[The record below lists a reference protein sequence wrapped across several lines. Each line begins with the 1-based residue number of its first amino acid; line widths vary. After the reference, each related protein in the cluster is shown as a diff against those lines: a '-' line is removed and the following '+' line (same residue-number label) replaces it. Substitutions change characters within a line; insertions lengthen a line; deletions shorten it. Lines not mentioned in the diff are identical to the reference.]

1 MAEETG
7 DKTEAPT
14 PRRRQEAREQGNIAR
29 SPDIVAA
36 ALLLGVM
43 YTLSVTGPNLV
54 RALRSL
60 MAYVLS
66 PSGLTTEAASDLGK
80 MCMIAAKAIGAAL
93 APLLLVAVGIAI
105 FANLLQVG
113 LFFST
118 KRLQPNL
125 AALNPFKGLGKL
137 LGGGQGF
144 GHLVL
149 NLIKVTLV
157 AMTAYSAVHSH
168 IGEIINSQGLTFSQ
182 SFGLGS

>member
-1 MAEETG
+1 MAEDTG

-43 YTLSVTGPNLV
+43 YTLSVTGPNVV

-66 PSGLTTEAASDLGK
+66 PSGLTSQASDLGK
-80 MCMIAAKAIGAAL
+80 MCVIAAKAIGTAL
-93 APLLLVAVGIAI
+93 APLLLAAMGIAI
-105 FANLLQVG
+105 VANLLQVG

-125 AALNPFKGLGKL
+125 AALNP
-137 LGGGQGF
+137 
-144 GHLVL
+144 
-149 NLIKVTLV
+149 
-157 AMTAYSAVHSH
+157 
-168 IGEIINSQGLTFSQ
+168 
-182 SFGLGS
+182 